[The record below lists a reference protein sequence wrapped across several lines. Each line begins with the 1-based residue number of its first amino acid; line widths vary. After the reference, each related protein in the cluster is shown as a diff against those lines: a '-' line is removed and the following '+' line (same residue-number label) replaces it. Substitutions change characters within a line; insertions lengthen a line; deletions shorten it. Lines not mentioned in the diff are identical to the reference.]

1 MPWENVQ
8 PGVCSSQRAAGIFL
22 SCAGDAGLAA
32 PSTPHVSITNHT
44 VRTLAADA
52 RRMSYCFGGAVT
64 VRLTVGAEVLVPV
77 LLEITPF
84 ESMPTMVKV

>member
-1 MPWENVQ
+1 
-8 PGVCSSQRAAGIFL
+8 
-22 SCAGDAGLAA
+22 
-32 PSTPHVSITNHT
+32 
-44 VRTLAADA
+44 
-52 RRMSYCFGGAVT
+52 MSYCFGGAVT